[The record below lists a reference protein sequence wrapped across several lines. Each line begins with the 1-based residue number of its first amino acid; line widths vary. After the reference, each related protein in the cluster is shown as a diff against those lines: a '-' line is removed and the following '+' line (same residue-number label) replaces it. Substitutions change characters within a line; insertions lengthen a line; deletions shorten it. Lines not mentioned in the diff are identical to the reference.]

1 MNITTLWDKCLKD
14 ISDRLSEKQMKTWLH
29 PLEVKLEQNI
39 LSIVA
44 PNKFIKD
51 AVETD
56 YLKIIK
62 ETVYNQS
69 EETVNTINLSLQEA
83 GIKKEAYVQERG
95 TKDINSNLNKELVF
109 TSFVEGKSNQL
120 AKAACVS
127 VVSKLGQ
134 YNPLYIY
141 GGVGLGKTHLLH
153 SIGNEI
159 LANDINKRVVY
170 LHSEK
175 FVQNMVTALRQNKIE
190 EFKTFYRSVDALLL
204 DDIQFFAN
212 KERSQEEF
220 FHTFN
225 TLFEY
230 KKQVVLTSDKY
241 PKEIT
246 GLEERI
252 KSRLVWGMN
261 VTIDP
266 PDLETRMA
274 ILHSKAEQSGEKI
287 PEDVAYFLAKND
299 STYTNPNLDLIDQYA
314 EAWSYY
320 LIKASADLAIEQG
333 ACPGTNE
340 TKYGD
345 GITPNQTYK
354 KDVDELVKHVE
365 RMDWKGLRK
374 QLADTG
380 IRNSTLMALMPS
392 ETSAQISN
400 ATNGVEPPRAFV
412 SVKQSKDGVLKQVV
426 PGYPRLKNKYELLWD
441 QQSPEGYIKI
451 MAVLQKY
458 IDQGISVNTSYNP
471 TFYEEEKIPMSTM
484 LQHLL
489 MAYKYG
495 TKQLYYFN
503 TYDGSGDDMADR
515 VEGVMLELP
524 DEVQIDEEHCDS
536 CAI

>member
-69 EETVNTINLSLQEA
+69 EETVNIINLSLQESE
-83 GIKKEAYVQERG
+83 IKKEACVQERG
-95 TKDINSNLNKELVF
+95 TKDIISNLNKELVF
-109 TSFVEGKSNQL
+109 SNFVEGKSNQL

-159 LANDINKRVVY
+159 LANDKNKRVVY

-190 EFKTFYRSVDALLL
+190 EFKSFYRSVDALLL

-274 ILHSKAEQSGEKI
+274 ILHSKAEQSGERI
-287 PEDVAYFLAKND
+287 PEDVAYFLAKNVYSNVRELEGSLRRVLATAHFRRSD
-299 STYTNPNLDLIDQYA
+299 ITLSFVKEPLKDLISLQ
-314 EAWSYY
+314 ER
-320 LIKASADLAIEQG
+320 LMPIEQIQKVVAEYYKIRVSDILSSKRDRKITMPRHIAMAMSKDLTSHSLPSIG
-333 ACPGTNE
+333 DAFGGRDHTTVLHAC
-340 TKYGD
+340 
-345 GITPNQTYK
+345 K
-354 KDVDELVKHVE
+354 K
-365 RMDWKGLRK
+365 
-374 QLADTG
+374 
-380 IRNSTLMALMPS
+380 INALK
-392 ETSAQISN
+392 TSSSSISN
-400 ATNGVEPPRAFV
+400 DYQNI
-412 SVKQSKDGVLKQVV
+412 LHI
-426 PGYPRLKNKYELLWD
+426 LN
-441 QQSPEGYIKI
+441 
-451 MAVLQKY
+451 
-458 IDQGISVNTSYNP
+458 N
-471 TFYEEEKIPMSTM
+471 
-484 LQHLL
+484 
-489 MAYKYG
+489 
-495 TKQLYYFN
+495 
-503 TYDGSGDDMADR
+503 
-515 VEGVMLELP
+515 
-524 DEVQIDEEHCDS
+524 
-536 CAI
+536 

>member
-1 MNITTLWDKCLKD
+1 MNITKLWDKCLKD
-14 ISDRLSEKQMKTWLH
+14 IGDRLSEKQMKTWLH
-29 PLEVKLEQNI
+29 PLEVKLDQNK

-51 AVETD
+51 AIETD

-62 ETVYNQS
+62 ESVYNLS
-69 EETVNTINLSLQEA
+69 DETVNVINLSLQETE
-83 GIKKEAYVQERG
+83 IKGVCDNQGPQIKRVE
-95 TKDINSNLNKELVF
+95 SNLNSELDF
-109 TSFVEGKSNQL
+109 SSFVEGKSNQL

-127 VVSKLGQ
+127 VVTELGL

-159 LANDINKRVVY
+159 LKKDSSKRVVY

-241 PKEIT
+241 PKEIS

-274 ILHSKAEQSGEKI
+274 ILHSKAEQSGESI
-287 PEDVAYFLAKND
+287 PDDVAYFLAKNVY
-299 STYTNPNLDLIDQYA
+299 SNVRELEGSLRRVLATAHFRRSEISLSFVKETLKDLISLQ
-314 EAWSYY
+314 ER
-320 LIKASADLAIEQG
+320 LMTIEQIQKTV
-333 ACPGTNE
+333 AE
-340 TKYGD
+340 YYKIRVSD
-345 GITPNQTYK
+345 ILSSKRDRKITMPR
-354 KDVDELVKHVE
+354 H
-365 RMDWKGLRK
+365 
-374 QLADTG
+374 
-380 IRNSTLMALMPS
+380 MAM
-392 ETSAQISN
+392 AM
-400 ATNGVEPPRAFV
+400 
-412 SVKQSKDGVLKQVV
+412 SKDLTSHSLPSIGDAFGGRDHTTVLHACKKINA
-426 PGYPRLKNKYELLWD
+426 LKT
-441 QQSPEGYIKI
+441 SSST
-451 MAVLQKY
+451 
-458 IDQGISVNTSYNP
+458 ISKDYQNILHILN
-471 TFYEEEKIPMSTM
+471 
-484 LQHLL
+484 
-489 MAYKYG
+489 
-495 TKQLYYFN
+495 N
-503 TYDGSGDDMADR
+503 
-515 VEGVMLELP
+515 
-524 DEVQIDEEHCDS
+524 
-536 CAI
+536 